1 MAGSLSRTKQKNKNL
16 ICEIALKTFREKG
29 LANTSMNDIADNCG
43 ITRRTIYNYF
53 ENKTQLLQSL
63 ISDLF
68 EKITI
73 DFKIDYDYDKK
84 AIENFKDFINNINE
98 NFLDHRD
105 DIIFV
110 SEIKSYLSYRMSREE
125 YIENKYNYFFDSN
138 LLNDIK
144 VILQRGV
151 QDKSIRDIDI
161 DINDMVEILY
171 QASIGFLTNLS
182 NISSRTREEYFHKT
196 DQFTK
201 MLIYYL
207 EEK

>member
-29 LANTSMNDIADNCG
+29 IANTSMNDIADNCG

-63 ISDLF
+63 ISDLL

-182 NISSRTREEYFHKT
+182 NISSRTMEEYFHKT

>member
-29 LANTSMNDIADNCG
+29 IANTSMNDIADNCG

-182 NISSRTREEYFHKT
+182 NISSRTMEEYFHKT